1 MIAIDRDEILN
12 KLGFRILVP
21 VHDEILGECPLENAK
36 EVEKRLSYVM
46 VNAGKPECTVKMKT
60 DTYIVKHWYADELSN
75 KLYKEY
81 NDIIKNGSTEEEAL
95 LKIGKSYPEVS
106 ENILRDM
113 CLGNYDPATGGV

>member
-1 MIAIDRDEILN
+1 
-12 KLGFRILVP
+12 
-21 VHDEILGECPLENAK
+21 
-36 EVEKRLSYVM
+36 M